1 MMGLVSNPA
10 RWHPA
15 ARYAATF
22 GLTAVAI
29 AISIPCGRLFE
40 PSYLLPL
47 IVCVLGCSWMFGR
60 EGGVFCTFA
69 GALMADFFLVN
80 PVYSFALVSRAD
92 DVRLIT
98 FVAIALLV
106 TWLTSLLREVR
117 ERTVSILEGMS
128 DALIVSDRRARITYL
143 NPAAGALTG
152 LDPATARK
160 RLFEEVFDLRDEAT
174 GESRSKLIPEMLKGA
189 ATGLL
194 GTNTILTAKDGTE
207 YSVEESAS
215 LIRARD
221 GHITGAIV
229 VLRNTTRR
237 RQLQDQLSQSQ
248 KMDAIARLA
257 GGVAG
262 DFNNLLTVIT
272 GFAELLTSEMSPG
285 NPLRRFA
292 EEILA
297 AAERAAGLT
306 RQLLA
311 FGKGQSIPAKPY
323 DLNTLIANMEKMLS
337 RVLGPKI
344 ELVLLPGPH
353 KNLIETDPGQ
363 MEQILANMAMNARD
377 AQPDGG
383 RFVLETSEV
392 EVQSGAPGRPPDL
405 PPGTYVMLV
414 VSDSGAGMS
423 AETRSRLFEPFF
435 TTKARGEGAGLGLSI
450 VYGIVKQHGG
460 YISVYS
466 QPGAG
471 TIFEIYFPQAKEVA
485 QAVLVTRQKGPRGS
499 ETILIADDEESV
511 RNLVHAVLATNGY
524 TVIQAENGKEAL
536 DLMETH
542 RDRVDMI
549 LTDIMMPLMNGYE
562 LGSEIEKRHPGKK
575 ILFMSGYL
583 DAQISPDYES
593 PRPLLSKP
601 FTPEI
606 LLKQVRETL
615 DRRA

>member
-1 MMGLVSNPA
+1 VPNPA
-10 RWHPA
+10 RWPPA
-15 ARYAATF
+15 ARFSVTF
-22 GLTAVAI
+22 AITAVAI
-29 AISIPCGRLFE
+29 AISIPCGLLFE

-47 IVCVLGCSWMFGR
+47 IAAVLACSWMFGL
-60 EGGVFCTFA
+60 EGGILCTFA
-69 GALMADFFLVN
+69 GALMADFFLVK
-80 PVYSFALVSRAD
+80 PLSTFTLLTRTDGLRLV
-92 DVRLIT
+92 T
-98 FVAIALLV
+98 FIVLALLV

-117 ERTVSILEGMS
+117 ERNISILEGMS
-128 DALIVSDRRARITYL
+128 DALIVTDRRARITYL
-143 NPAAGALTG
+143 NPAAGALIG
-152 LDPATARK
+152 LHPATAR
-160 RLFEEVFDLRDEAT
+160 RQPFEDAFHLRDEGT
-174 GESRSKLIPEMLKGA
+174 GESRSTLIPLMLKGD

-194 GTNTILTAKDGTE
+194 GHHTILTARDGTE

-215 LIRARD
+215 PIRGRD
-221 GHITGAIV
+221 GRITGAIV
-229 VLRNTTRR
+229 VLRNTTTR
-237 RQLQDQLSQSQ
+237 RQLQDQLTQSQ

-311 FGKGQSIPAKPY
+311 FGRGQNVPGRPY
-323 DLNTLIANMEKMLS
+323 DLNPLIANMETMLT
-337 RVLGPKI
+337 RVLGPGI
-344 ELVLLPGPH
+344 ELVLLTAA
-353 KNLIETDPGQ
+353 KKSRIETDPGQ
-363 MEQILANMAMNARD
+363 IEQIVANLAMNARD
-377 AQPDGG
+377 AQPNGG
-383 RFVLETSEV
+383 RFVLETSEI
-392 EVQSGAPGRPPDL
+392 EIQPGEPGRPPDL
-405 PPGTYVMLV
+405 PLGSYIMLA
-414 VSDSGAGMS
+414 VSDSGIGMT

-435 TTKARGEGAGLGLSI
+435 TTKARGQGTGLGLSI

-471 TIFEIYFPQAKEVA
+471 TIFEIYFPQAREVP
-485 QAVLVTRQKGPRGS
+485 VPVPTPRTRGPRGS

-511 RNLVHAVLATNGY
+511 RNLVYAVLATSGY
-524 TVIQAENGKEAL
+524 TVIQAQNGKEAL
-536 DLMETH
+536 DLMESSPG
-542 RDRVDMI
+542 RIDLI
-549 LTDIMMPLMNGYE
+549 LTDVMMPVMNGYE
-562 LGSEIEKRHPGKK
+562 LGAAIEKRYPGKK

-583 DAQISPDYES
+583 DSHLGDYDRS
-593 PRPLLSKP
+593 RPFLTKP

-615 DRRA
+615 DKH